1 MGHRSSF
8 GTILLLASILGL
20 VAIGCGKVVDDD
32 PPGTPDGDRGDPVC
46 ATACGAHQECAFVDE
61 VSTAAA
67 CTCVVGYVDGG
78 SGCVWQGNGANNGGL
93 RDPKLNDPMAWG
105 RTLIAF
111 DPTAFGPD
119 NGSVTFMTAF
129 GACGESV
136 LSQTFDMPDYED
148 AEPFVL
154 EMQYLSQ
161 DAGGMMGD
169 GGAVIRFGGSDAVV
183 PFTTPNGTVRMC
195 LGANAYGRDVTFELV
210 PLVAPFPCRSGQNPP
225 LPRLFRSIEIKQAT
239 PGECAAPGV
248 LANSTFTGSTDG
260 WTYTTTNTRVAN
272 PNGTLRLAATAGYGQ
287 ISASTPVSIPKLA
300 ALPNPALR
308 FKYNTALGNADYMN
322 ATRYL
327 RQIRVRLNQQ
337 TIGLLYP
344 TDGAA
349 AITAS
354 FCLPDWAAGMAHT
367 LQLVGESPSNT
378 LFPPGA
384 TDYYYMF
391 LDDVEVVSDPAC
403 SFDSS
408 FERAAHQSPWV
419 FDKGTFPRTPMPVG
433 YIQSAQLAHSGTGV
447 IDFEPPRDTGYF
459 APRIERWLKV
469 PAVSGAAKPVVTFWH
484 RAVSLPPF
492 TAATNPVPIVSAPT
506 SAWTQQSLCIDP
518 RWAGH
523 LMQFT
528 WSIAANADAAV
539 HHYYLD
545 DIELTTSTA
554 CP

>member
-8 GTILLLASILGL
+8 GTVLILALSLGL
-20 VAIGCGKVVDDD
+20 ATIGCGEVVDNP
-32 PPGTPDGDRGDPVC
+32 PPGDGGPDRGDPVC
-46 ATACGAHQECAFVDE
+46 ASACGAHQECAFIDE

-78 SGCVWQGNGANNGGL
+78 SGCMWQGGGANNGGL

-119 NGSVTFMTAF
+119 NGSVSFMTAF
-129 GACGESV
+129 GQCGESV

-161 DAGGMMGD
+161 DPGMMGD
-169 GGAVIRFGGSDAVV
+169 GGAVVRFGGKDAIV
-183 PFTTPNGTVRMC
+183 PFTTQNGTVRMC
-195 LGANAYGRDVTFELV
+195 LGENAYGRGVTFELV
-210 PLVAPFPCRSGQNPP
+210 PLVPAAACRTGQNPAP
-225 LPRLFRSIEIKQAT
+225 SRLFRTIEIKQAA

-248 LANSTFTGSTDG
+248 LANSTFDTNTDG
-260 WTYTTTNTRVAN
+260 WTYSTNNTRVAN

-287 ISASTPVSIPKLA
+287 INASTPISIPKRT
-300 ALPNPALR
+300 ALPNAALR

-337 TIGLLYP
+337 TLGLLYP

-349 AITAS
+349 ASTAS
-354 FCLPDWAAGMAHT
+354 FCLPDWTEGMAYT

-378 LFPPGA
+378 AFPAGS

-391 LDDVEVVSDPAC
+391 LDDVVVVSDPQC

-408 FERAAHQSPWV
+408 FERPGHQSPWV
-419 FDKGTFPRTPMPVG
+419 FEKGTFPRAPMPVG
-433 YIQSAQLAHSGTGV
+433 YIQSASLAHSGTGL

-459 APRIERWLKV
+459 SPRIERWLKV

-492 TAATNPVPIVSAPT
+492 TVSTNPVPTMAAPT
-506 SAWTQQSLCIDP
+506 TTWTQQSLCIDP

-523 LMQFT
+523 VLQFT
-528 WSIAANADAAV
+528 WGIAANADTAV

-545 DIELTTSTA
+545 DVELTTSTS